1 MQEQKNNNAPLQKEA
16 RKMIRR
22 TPRLVTKRVFAITT
36 HQTPALFMGQRYA
49 DVVVNEVRYGE
60 IERSGCR
67 TDYRDLAVFVD
78 AAEDVSD
85 EEKERAKR
93 ELRAIFGIPDPT
105 PPAEPIPLLAEAK

>member
-1 MQEQKNNNAPLQKEA
+1 
-16 RKMIRR
+16 MIRR

-93 ELRAIFGIPDPT
+93 ELRAIFGIPEPI
-105 PPAEPIPLLAEAK
+105 PPAAPIPLLAEAK